1 MKIKKLILI
10 ALAGLFTSSAAFAL
24 TPANASLLF
33 TLPGTLTPTTS
44 GTFTSTA
51 SFSFSI
57 RLFYP
62 GPPPANVLSLS
73 YWFEVPSALAP
84 FITITSETLNSNVN
98 ETPIFTNNRAP
109 STDFPISFTTSADS
123 GRLRD
128 NASASGGDLGGT
140 AVNAITPSANSFY
153 VSTLTFQLSGAP
165 VGSYALQTT
174 LSPPTS
180 VSDSTGTAFTLPQA
194 TYTINV
200 VPEPATWSLIALGG
214 LGSFGL
220 NLLRRRRN
228 G

>member
-10 ALAGLFTSSAAFAL
+10 GLVGLFSSSAFAL
-24 TPANASLLF
+24 TAANANLF
-33 TLPGTLTPTTS
+33 FTQPGTLTPTTS
-44 GTFTSTA
+44 GTFNSTA

-62 GPPPANVLSLS
+62 GTPPSNVLSLS
-73 YWFEVPSALAP
+73 YWFEVPTALAP
-84 FITITSETLNSNVN
+84 FISITSQTVNSNPN
-98 ETPIFTNNRAP
+98 ETPVFTNNQAP
-109 STDFPISFTTSADS
+109 SSDFPIFFTTAADS
-123 GRLRD
+123 GRVRD

-140 AVNAITPSANSFY
+140 ASNAITPSANSFY

-180 VSDSTGTAFTLPQA
+180 VSDSTGTPFTLPQA

-220 NLLRRRRN
+220 NLLRRKRIS
-228 G
+228 